1 MMSNTGYFLEKS
13 NCFFT
18 FIYQIIK
25 LLHMKK
31 ILLTISA
38 FTALIS
44 GAQTLNQANH
54 TPSFWDKIYSISQC
68 DSTTVNI
75 GSSGA
80 GSVWNFTPTVH
91 TSLQTTYTTS
101 MSNNGNYNPADG
113 VISASNGN
121 TSYYITTNPNVL
133 PYYGGGL
140 SIPGAAGSVKYTNP
154 AIFAVYPMSLNTSTT
169 VATSGSITLTSPLPT
184 TIPFSGSSSVIA
196 DATGTLTLPGRSFDD
211 IIRKTTTQ
219 NLIASGTATITFIN
233 YEFYSPS
240 TSKSP
245 IVSIQTSTLS
255 STLGGTST
263 QTLSYVMN
271 NYDVVSIKE
280 TKSNKNLVTV
290 FPNPASAEVNFKAN
304 TEANKVSLYDI
315 TGKMIATEIF
325 ENGMSKINLSN
336 ISAGMYFYTI
346 LDSNNQTLKSGK
358 LTVDK

>member
-1 MMSNTGYFLEKS
+1 
-13 NCFFT
+13 
-18 FIYQIIK
+18 
-25 LLHMKK
+25 MKK
-31 ILLTISA
+31 ILLSI
-38 FTALIS
+38 ALLS
-44 GAQTLNQANH
+44 VFVASAQTLNQANH
-54 TPSFWDKIYSISQC
+54 TPSFWDMVYSMSQC

-80 GSVWNFTPTVH
+80 GAVWNFTPTIH
-91 TSLQTTYTTS
+91 TSLQTTFTTS

-113 VISASNGN
+113 VVSASNGN
-121 TSYYITTNPNVL
+121 TSYYITTNPNAL

-140 SIPGAAGSVKYTNP
+140 SIPGAAGNVKYTNP

-240 TSKSP
+240 TSKAP

-255 STLGGTST
+255 SILGGTST
-263 QTLSYVMN
+263 QTLSFVMN
-271 NYDVVSIKE
+271 NFNVVSVKE
-280 TKSNKNLVTV
+280 MNNSKNLVTI
-290 FPNPASAEVNFKAN
+290 FPNPATTEITFKTN
-304 TEANKVSLYDI
+304 SEAHKVSLLDVS
-315 TGKMIATEIF
+315 GKVIASENF
-325 ENGMSKINLSN
+325 ENGKSKINISGF
-336 ISAGMYFYTI
+336 SAGMYFYIIYGTH
-346 LDSNNQTLKSGK
+346 NQPLGNGK